1 MKKRF
6 VLDVNNFNNTIIRLN
21 LSVQHSNDKIKSN
34 ENNSK
39 YLQLFDCVQFV
50 RLSDEIDE
58 LKNLPVR
65 DVDEEIFELREQYGR
80 LNDEWKTLKSENDN
94 LQHEIHNQQS
104 IIQKYE
110 FDVQKQ
116 VETTAHLNDEV

>member
-21 LSVQHSNDKIKSN
+21 LNVQHSNDKIKSN